1 MAASTL
7 TIGNWTPTSENGLAV
22 WSCTVT
28 ATTSDLDI
36 YTKRTPD
43 GLDPSL
49 PWTLF
54 VNTASATLD
63 DTAAA
68 IPVDLY
74 IGYDKT
80 FAISENNAPVVT
92 GGVLYKADIYD
103 DVRTA
108 VGAIQ
113 MHPNLTVAED
123 VAGGGA
129 KCYVPIAPYYAFN
142 LDCASALSAG
152 SCTFKITQKK

>member
-7 TIGNWTPTSENGLAV
+7 TFGDWTVGTKVGKTSV
-22 WSCTVT
+22 WSCTIT
-28 ATTSDLDI
+28 ATTADYDI
-36 YTKRTPD
+36 YTKKTPKD
-43 GLDPSL
+43 LDPHK

-63 DTAAA
+63 DTVAA

-74 IGYDKT
+74 IGFGDS
-80 FAISENNAPVVT
+80 FALTENNAPVVA

-108 VGAIQ
+108 IGAIQ
-113 MHPNLTVAED
+113 MHPNLMVAED
-123 VAGGGA
+123 VAGVAA
-129 KCYVPIAPYYAFN
+129 KCYVPIAPYYIFN

-152 SCTFKITQKK
+152 SCTFKIVQ